1 MPLTKQGK
9 TKMIYTIKVYM
20 TIKGEK
26 KQVWSL
32 SSYNILDIKKA
43 EINLGENCTY
53 TITTEC

>member
-1 MPLTKQGK
+1 
-9 TKMIYTIKVYM
+9 MIYTIKVYM